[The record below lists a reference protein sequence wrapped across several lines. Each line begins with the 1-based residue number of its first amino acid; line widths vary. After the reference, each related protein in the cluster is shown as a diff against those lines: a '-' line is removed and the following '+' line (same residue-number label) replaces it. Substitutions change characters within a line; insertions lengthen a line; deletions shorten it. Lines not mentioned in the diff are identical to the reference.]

1 MFICVN
7 FAGLFSEVW
16 YFLVFIIFFH
26 LQILSPAVKL
36 FLSSSFYHCI
46 SCYYINYYI
55 VLLLII
61 I

>member
-16 YFLVFIIFFH
+16 YFLVFIIIFSFTDFF
-26 LQILSPAVKL
+26 SCSET
-36 FLSSSFYHCI
+36 FLLSSFYHCI
-46 SCYYINYYI
+46 SYYINYYI